1 MVIQIDTRE
10 KERAI
15 KKIVK
20 TFDDFLEN
28 GIKYFSFALP
38 FGDYANFHNKKVIID
53 RKQNLGELAGNICG
67 PDHARFSKELSE
79 AKEYGVHM
87 IILIEDDRINTFED
101 VKKWKSPHT
110 KVKGETL
117 YKAMKT
123 METEIL
129 TEKVVLGQNEKGK
142 DIIEEVPV
150 LDENGNTILKYDVEF
165 RFCKKC
171 ETGEQIIK
179 ILMEEAA

>member
-28 GIKYFSFALP
+28 GITYFSFALP
-38 FGDYANFHNKKVIID
+38 VGDYANYHNRKVIID

-67 PDHARFSKELSE
+67 KDHKRFSDELIE
-79 AKEYGVHM
+79 AKQIGSHM
-87 IILIEDDRINTFED
+87 IILIEDDRIETFED
-101 VKKWKSPHT
+101 VKKWSSPHT

-129 TEKVVLGQNEKGK
+129 TEKIVLGQNEKGK

-150 LDENGNTILKYDVEF
+150 LDKDGNPVLKYDVEF